1 MRVGS
6 ILCYSSIRD
15 TTGLSDSS
23 KGKIMASQDAREAA
37 NLARR
42 IDENLNKICRARF
55 GHVLTP
61 AEWKAL
67 PYATRCEIDKQAR
80 QQAYQSGSKR

>member
-1 MRVGS
+1 
-6 ILCYSSIRD
+6 
-15 TTGLSDSS
+15 
-23 KGKIMASQDAREAA
+23 MASQDAREAA

-42 IDENLNKICRARF
+42 IDQNLAKICLAQF
-55 GHVLTP
+55 GHVLTS

-67 PYATRCEIDKQAR
+67 PYATRREIDKQAR